1 MLLLND
7 IFISFCNIQYYNN
20 SEKDLGVF
28 VDPLLDFDVHMTTQ
42 IKKARGIAAMIL
54 RSITSRS
61 SDILIPLYKALVR
74 PILEYASV
82 VWCPYLKKDKQRI
95 ETVQRHFT
103 KNIEGMNTLE
113 YEERLRKL
121 NLPTLEFRRLR
132 GDLIETYKITHNIYD
147 PLTTKTLFSYDVDE
161 RTRSHTLKF
170 YKSRFN
176 KTKFQNFFTNR
187 VINIWNTLPKLIVTS
202 ESLNIFKNRMDLH
215 FYEYK
220 FMTDIRIEEAG
231 L

>member
-1 MLLLND
+1 
-7 IFISFCNIQYYNN
+7 
-20 SEKDLGVF
+20 
-28 VDPLLDFDVHMTTQ
+28 
-42 IKKARGIAAMIL
+42 MIL
-54 RSITSRS
+54 RSITSRP
-61 SDILIPLYKALVR
+61 SDILVPLYKALVR

-132 GDLIETYKITHNIYD
+132 GDLIETYKITHTIYD

-170 YKSRFN
+170 YKTRFN

-202 ESLNIFKNRMDLH
+202 ESLNIFKNRVDLH

-220 FMTDIRIEEAG
+220 FMMDIRIEEAG